1 MTPTPDPRSRRRS
14 DEVIAILVALGSLG
28 AIGAWSISQQN
39 PGFNLAAFQ
48 STIESATR
56 DPLGMFDPEKSPA
69 PASSGTITPAPSPE
83 ATASPQ
89 ATTPANLPPQP
100 AIVPYAVTPVPQVGV
115 SPAPAATP
123 SPVPTGQPTK
133 FSDVPANF
141 WASTYI
147 AALSDRGIIAGLPNN
162 SFAPNRPV
170 TRAEFAEMLGKAFN
184 QPAVR
189 PAFKFRDVPGG
200 FWATRAIDEAVK
212 TQFMSGYPGRVFRPN
227 QQIPRLE
234 AQLALATGLNLA
246 PGGDPVQVLNRYQ
259 DFREIPAYAL
269 PKIAAAVQSGLVV
282 DYPNPNQLNSF
293 QVTTRAEAATLIYK
307 ALEQQGK
314 ITDTSRQ

>member
-14 DEVIAILVALGSLG
+14 DEMIAVLVALGSLG
-28 AIGAWSISQQN
+28 AIGAWAVNQQN
-39 PGFNLAAFQ
+39 PGFNLSAFQ
-48 STIESATR
+48 STVESATR
-56 DPLGMFDPEKSPA
+56 DPLGMFSPEKSSA
-69 PASSGTITPAPSPE
+69 PASSVAITPVSPE
-83 ATASPQ
+83 ATPAPE
-89 ATTPANLPPQP
+89 ATAPANLPPRP
-100 AIVPYAVTPVPQVGV
+100 AIIPYAVTPIPQVV
-115 SPAPAATP
+115 ASPSPAAVP
-123 SPVPTGQPTK
+123 SPVPGGQSTK
-133 FSDVPANF
+133 FSDVPASF

-212 TQFMSGYPGRVFRPN
+212 TQFMSGYPGQVFRPN
-227 QQIPRLE
+227 RQIPRME
-234 AQLALATGLNLA
+234 AQLALATGLNLI

-282 DYPNPNQLNSF
+282 DYPEPNQLNSF
-293 QVTTRAEAATLIYK
+293 QVTTRAEAAALIYK
-307 ALEQQGK
+307 ALEKQGK
-314 ITDTSRQ
+314 ITDTSRK